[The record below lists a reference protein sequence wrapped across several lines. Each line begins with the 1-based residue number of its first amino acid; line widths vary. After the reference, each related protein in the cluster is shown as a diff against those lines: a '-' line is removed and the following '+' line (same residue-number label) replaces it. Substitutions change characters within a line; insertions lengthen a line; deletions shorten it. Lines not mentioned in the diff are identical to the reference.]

1 MRERIIRWNPSKTL
15 AGALTWGRDC
25 VASKR
30 KLALAAVLACTLAAA
45 GTAFA
50 NTSGLFY
57 SDFHLKAVQDA
68 SDNGTGVTPGSVNC
82 PSSHPTA
89 TGGGAENDHGLE
101 AVGRRA
107 HALLQV
113 CGRVP
118 GRQAARL
125 EAHAGGCRP

>member
-89 TGGGAENDHGLE
+89 TGGGAEIRGDQTGLDLE
-101 AVGRRA
+101 
-107 HALLQV
+107 LKTS
-113 CGRVP
+113 VP
-118 GRQAARL
+118 SPGTSVDS
-125 EAHAGGCRP
+125 